1 MKLHFNYFGAKK
13 MQKVT
18 VKDGKWKG
26 FSAIGK
32 TEEKA
37 KENLKKKIIKHNMKL
52 TPVEM
57 ALLSFAFNWASEY
70 SDGRNILDIDG
81 FDSEDVMDIANSIWI
96 KLDFAKITTKD
107 EFFFGTNT
115 ELFKEYV
122 KNKGNE

>member
-1 MKLHFNYFGAKK
+1 MKEL
-13 MQKVT
+13 T
-18 VKDGKWKG
+18 ITEGKWKG
-26 FSAIGK
+26 FSAKGK
-32 TEEKA
+32 TEERA
-37 KENLKKKIIKHNMKL
+37 KENLKKKIIKQEMKL
-52 TPVEM
+52 SPVEM

-115 ELFKEYV
+115 ELFEEHL
-122 KNKGNE
+122 KNKRSK